1 MTTIDLE
8 DVKIKLYEKLKP
20 SGWGNILKTFIL
32 SSEFDRILE
41 ELLRQARD
49 GKRFTPVIK
58 YLFRA
63 FEECPYDTTKVI
75 VFGQD
80 PYPYPN
86 VADGI
91 AFSCSVDGKIQ
102 PSLRYIYK
110 EIKETIY
117 KDKPFHNN
125 PDLKYL
131 SNQGVLL
138 LNTALTTTTNK
149 IGSHYKLWQPFIAFL
164 LDNLAFSR
172 EDITYVFLGK
182 KAAEW
187 GESIP
192 NNFCKIFETHPASA
206 AHNKDERWV
215 TKDLFNNINECC
227 IKNGHS
233 IINW

>member
-1 MTTIDLE
+1 MPLFDQLHPQWQSELTLHKELIEGIDE
-8 DVKIKLYEKLKP
+8 FIQSHEITP
-20 SGWGNILKTFIL
+20 S
-32 SSEFDRILE
+32 FDL
-41 ELLRQARD
+41 
-49 GKRFTPVIK
+49 V
-58 YLFRA
+58 FRA
-63 FEECPYDTTKVI
+63 LRKSIDSTRVVI
-75 VFGQD
+75 FGQD

-91 AFSCSVDGKIQ
+91 AFSCSLDGKIQ

-117 KDKPFHNN
+117 KDQPFHNN

-227 IKNGHS
+227 TKNGHS